1 MGGEP
6 HDVDLED
13 EGDDQEEVEFGS
25 PHTTRR
31 GERRSIYLSR
41 KDFERHGYSDG
52 CVGCRAISSG
62 KKGRTGVAHNR
73 ACRRRME
80 GIVRECDPT
89 RWARHLRRNGDVKEG
104 EATGGGSTPTSPAR
118 TGCNP
123 KCRDS
128 QRGIL
133 N

>member
-1 MGGEP
+1 MGSEC

-13 EGDDQEEVEFGS
+13 EGDDQEEVEFV
-25 PHTTRR
+25 PQMTRR
-31 GERRSIYLSR
+31 GERKSMYLSR

-80 GIVRECDPT
+80 GIVKECDPT
-89 RWARHLRRNGDVKEG
+89 RWARHIKRNGDVRDSETAGSGPVPTAPAEPATPMPEDDEG
-104 EATGGGSTPTSPAR
+104 ES
-118 TGCNP
+118 
-123 KCRDS
+123 
-128 QRGIL
+128 
-133 N
+133 